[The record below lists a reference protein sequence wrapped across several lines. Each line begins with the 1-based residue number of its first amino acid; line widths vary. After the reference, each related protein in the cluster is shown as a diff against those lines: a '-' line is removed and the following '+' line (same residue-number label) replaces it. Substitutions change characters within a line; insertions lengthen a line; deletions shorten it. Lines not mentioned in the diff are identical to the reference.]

1 MTKCTTLL
9 TIKYRHRLEG
19 IKKLSKVSLIAALL
33 LSLIFG
39 YLLKDLKFDYDF
51 EAFFPV
57 NDPETVFFKEHRKK
71 FESDNDFVFVAI
83 PNKPSVFD
91 REFLLRVDSFADS
104 ISKDTLVRDVQ
115 CLTNMN
121 EYIKTPFSPPIERPL
136 LNLEDNDFSKDSVR
150 IFNKPDIAGFYINS
164 DASAVLVS
172 IRHQQFMSKKKCDLL
187 KSNLDNLIEHYQ
199 FNDTKYA
206 GRAIGMNYYIH
217 KMQYETGLFIGLSFI
232 LVIGFLWLTF
242 KSFWG
247 VWVPLTIV
255 ALSMVW
261 VVGFMVL
268 VGQPINLIL
277 TVLPSIVFVVAM
289 SDVIHLVS
297 KYLDELRTG
306 KSKVDAV
313 KTAYKQVGLATLM
326 TSLTTAIGFITLL
339 TVNMQPVKD
348 FGIYT
353 AIGVMLAFALAY
365 TVLPGLLIYTKT
377 PKIADTSLT
386 DTVWYKILHRL
397 FRQLIKKRKLVFIS
411 ALVISAISVAGT
423 LLIKTNYFLLE
434 DISKKSSVRQD
445 YEYFDKEFMGLRP
458 FEMAVI
464 VKDPNKTVYDYEVLN
479 EMNKMENF
487 LITEYGLKR
496 CFSLVGVVKFANRI
510 QHGGQ
515 AQYYVMPDSAETSA
529 LISQIKAFDK
539 KADSQNILNDSIN
552 SKERVSLS
560 FLVDS
565 TETYA
570 RISSTMGDIGLE
582 KISEKNKKLYAFI
595 DKEINSGLVE
605 FKLTGTGH
613 LLDLNMSSLAKNLLW
628 GLLTSVGLIGI
639 IMGFLYKSL
648 KMVVIALSVNILP
661 LLMIAAVL
669 GFAGVDL
676 KVSTAIIFTISFGI
690 AVDDTLHFM
699 NRYLQELRLGKS
711 NLYAL
716 KRTFIST
723 GKAIVLTSV
732 ILCAGFLLLMFS
744 DFLGTFYVGLLIS
757 LTLLFALMAD
767 LFLLPVLLMIFYPN
781 RKS

>member
-1 MTKCTTLL
+1 
-9 TIKYRHRLEG
+9 
-19 IKKLSKVSLIAALL
+19 KVDA
-33 LSLIFG
+33 
-39 YLLKDLKFDYDF
+39 
-51 EAFFPV
+51 
-57 NDPETVFFKEHRKK
+57 
-71 FESDNDFVFVAI
+71 
-83 PNKPSVFD
+83 
-91 REFLLRVDSFADS
+91 FADS
-104 ISKDTLVRDVQ
+104 IAKDTLVRDVQ

-121 EYIKTPFSPPIERPL
+121 EYIKTPFSPPIERSL
-136 LNLEDNDFSKDSVR
+136 LNLEDNDFTKDSAR

-164 DASAVLVS
+164 KANAVLIS

-187 KSNLDNLIEHYQ
+187 KSNLDNLIAHYH
-199 FNDTKYA
+199 FDNTKYA

-261 VVGFMVL
+261 VVGFMVM

-306 KSKVDAV
+306 KSKLDAV

-339 TVNMQPVKD
+339 TVNMQPVQD

-353 AIGVMLAFALAY
+353 AIGVMLAFTLAY

-397 FRQLIKKRKLVFIS
+397 FRSLIRYRKQVLIS
-411 ALVISAISVAGT
+411 SIVVSIISIAGT
-423 LLIKTNYFLLE
+423 LMIKTNYFLLE
-434 DISKKSSVRQD
+434 DISEKSSVRQD

-458 FEMAVI
+458 FEMAAI
-464 VKDPNKTVYDYEVLN
+464 VKDPSKTIYDYEVLN
-479 EMNKMENF
+479 EMNKMETF
-487 LITEYGLKR
+487 LINESGLKR
-496 CFSLVGVVKFANRI
+496 CFSLVGVVKYANRM

-515 AQYYVMPDSAETSA
+515 PEYYVMPDSAETMS
-529 LISQIKAFDK
+529 LINQIKAFDK
-539 KADSQNILNDSIN
+539 KADNSFNDSLN
-552 SKERVSLS
+552 SEERIGLS
-560 FLVDS
+560 SLVDS

-582 KISEKNKKLYAFI
+582 KITKKNNALYKFI
-595 DKEINSGLVE
+595 QDEINTDLIE
-605 FKLTGTGH
+605 FRLTGTGH
-613 LLDLNMSSLAKNLLW
+613 LLDLNMSNLAINLLW
-628 GLLTSVGLIGI
+628 GLLTSVGLIGL
-639 IMGFLYKSL
+639 IMGLLYRSM
-648 KMVVIALSVNILP
+648 KMVLIALSVNILP

-699 NRYLQELRLGKS
+699 NKYLQELKNGKS
-711 NLYAL
+711 NYYAL
-716 KRTFIST
+716 KRTFLST

-767 LFLLPVLLMIFYPN
+767 LFLLPVLLMTFYPN